1 MSETLRIPTPAE
13 QEVIASVA
21 RMVDRL
27 RAAKF
32 EPKCVVLNDNAWGTP
47 QDCFTVILGL
57 PVIHRPDNEWPAVEI
72 GVLAP

>member
-1 MSETLRIPTPAE
+1 MSDLRTPTPAE

-21 RMVDRL
+21 RMTDRL

-32 EPKCVVLNDNAWGTP
+32 EPKCVILNDKAWGTET
-47 QDCFTVILGL
+47 DCFTVILGL
-57 PVIHRPDNEWPAVEI
+57 PVIHRPDKDWPPVEI

>member
-1 MSETLRIPTPAE
+1 MTLRIPTPVE

-21 RMVDRL
+21 RMSDRL

-32 EPKCVVLNDNAWGTP
+32 EPKSVILNDSVWGTEV
-47 QDCFTVILGL
+47 DYFTVILGL
-57 PVIHRPDNEWPAVEI
+57 PVIHRPGKDWPAIEI